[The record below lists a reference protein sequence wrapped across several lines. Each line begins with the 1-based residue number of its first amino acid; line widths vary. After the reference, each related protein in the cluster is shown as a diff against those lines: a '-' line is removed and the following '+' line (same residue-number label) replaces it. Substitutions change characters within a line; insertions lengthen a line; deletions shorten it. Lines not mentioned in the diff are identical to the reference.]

1 MFRGGGSSVYS
12 TDTDHSLSRQ
22 YWIWA
27 LISSSVRSGRVEK
40 VPCLMRICAP
50 SSARRRR
57 RDVGRVG
64 GLVVEAD
71 LAPGVEG
78 LLQGGVRAGSLLQD
92 VLALLHVVAALVA
105 GLDHRLDGDAV
116 ALGARL

>member
-1 MFRGGGSSVYS
+1 MLRGCGSSVNS
-12 TDTDHSLSRQ
+12 TETAHPWSMQ

-27 LISSSVRSGRVEK
+27 LISSSVRSGSVEK

-78 LLQGGVRAGSLLQD
+78 LLQGRVPLGRVLEDLLAF
-92 VLALLHVVAALVA
+92 LRVVAALVA
-105 GLDHRLDGDAV
+105 GLDH
-116 ALGARL
+116 

>member
-1 MFRGGGSSVYS
+1 MLRGCGSSVYS
-12 TDTDHSLSRQ
+12 TETAHSWSMQ

-57 RDVGRVG
+57 GDVGRVG
-64 GLVVEAD
+64 RLVVEAD

-78 LLQGGVRAGSLLQD
+78 LLEGRVLPRRPLED
-92 VLALLHVVAALVA
+92 VLTLLHVVNALVA
-105 GLDHRLDGDAV
+105 GLDHGF
-116 ALGARL
+116 